1 MPYKYYVEVQ
11 SDEHYL
17 YAFELA
23 EIIGAYTSSGKPH
36 TKFVSYV
43 YHNSHKENK
52 VFYHTKKGLREVFPL
67 SESDIKRFAD
77 LMKNSAR
84 DKSGA
89 YIITVPG
96 NDSSGVKTFYVYT
109 KKEEYLYGISDFW
122 SSYAER
128 P

>member
-17 YAFELA
+17 YASELA

-43 YHNSHKENK
+43 YHSNKKRDK
-52 VFYHTKKGLREVFPL
+52 VFYHTKKGLREVFPC
-67 SESDIKRFAD
+67 SESDIKHFAD
-77 LMKNSAR
+77 LIKNSAR

-89 YIITVPG
+89 YIVTVPS
-96 NDSSGVKTFYVYT
+96 NNSSVKTFYIYT
-109 KKEEYLYGISDFW
+109 KKEEYLYGTSDF
-122 SSYAER
+122 
-128 P
+128 